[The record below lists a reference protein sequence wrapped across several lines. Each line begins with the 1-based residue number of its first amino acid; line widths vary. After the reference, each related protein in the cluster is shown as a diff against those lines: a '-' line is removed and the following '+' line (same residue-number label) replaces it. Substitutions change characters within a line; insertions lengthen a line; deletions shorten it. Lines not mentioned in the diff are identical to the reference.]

1 MNRCRCIAYSFLSH
15 GISHL
20 LAPIAWYS
28 RSCTKPLK
36 PQSII
41 LHRVSEFAGTALAV
55 CCTRQRKH
63 DKQVSSYPHLHTGRK
78 ILPYPYGSISY
89 LLQHLIK
96 IRMLPKFEFSSSD
109 FQNCMAYQ
117 QFCLL
122 GEVIMKIENIKF
134 YHIREKFYHVKPTR
148 SRRRSGRSWTGC
160 TSASCTT
167 STRRKSLLCS
177 VPRAHP
183 DVNNATLSFALFVG
197 TQN

>member
-1 MNRCRCIAYSFLSH
+1 
-15 GISHL
+15 
-20 LAPIAWYS
+20 
-28 RSCTKPLK
+28 
-36 PQSII
+36 
-41 LHRVSEFAGTALAV
+41 
-55 CCTRQRKH
+55 
-63 DKQVSSYPHLHTGRK
+63 
-78 ILPYPYGSISY
+78 
-89 LLQHLIK
+89 
-96 IRMLPKFEFSSSD
+96 MLPKFEFSSSD
-109 FQNCMAYQ
+109 FQNCLAYQ

-197 TQN
+197 TQNWAIFERRVWVNTQGDIYTTSHTKLTITWKTLHPANSYMKNFTWKFAMKEPWLCTKL